1 MASIARE
8 FPRENRQAMGMPSNI
23 AVIDGKPVSGRAL
36 SSSFSSHRE
45 KNNDLAPLDDGS
57 SNKKRKSSLRPNR
70 AEFENRKPAPPVT
83 PTPHAAV
90 ARGSSNFAEAPTY
103 LPHASYE
110 SSVPNYSP
118 TGMPYAS
125 HPPQHLDGGEEAIQ
139 RLDGYERVMNFT
151 AMQIAHGTMS
161 KLHVDV
167 DSGTETVEAIIDPI
181 AQVAGKRM
189 RCMSLNED
197 ITRPTSNR
205 YAELS
210 LELNS
215 QEIAGMIDTTW
226 ECYYSPEKRASK

>member
-1 MASIARE
+1 
-8 FPRENRQAMGMPSNI
+8 
-23 AVIDGKPVSGRAL
+23 
-36 SSSFSSHRE
+36 
-45 KNNDLAPLDDGS
+45 
-57 SNKKRKSSLRPNR
+57 
-70 AEFENRKPAPPVT
+70 
-83 PTPHAAV
+83 
-90 ARGSSNFAEAPTY
+90 
-103 LPHASYE
+103 
-110 SSVPNYSP
+110 
-118 TGMPYAS
+118 
-125 HPPQHLDGGEEAIQ
+125 
-139 RLDGYERVMNFT
+139 MNFT

-161 KLHVDV
+161 ELHVDV

-226 ECYYSPEKRASK
+226 ECCYSPEKRASK